1 MSRISRRS
9 RIIFAATHA
18 TYIIY
23 IIYAHSGMPL
33 PAPAGAGALQCRNH
47 CVGAIQCRVWFYS
60 PEKERTT
67 GWNIIN

>member
-1 MSRISRRS
+1 
-9 RIIFAATHA
+9 
-18 TYIIY
+18 
-23 IIYAHSGMPL
+23 MPL